1 MEIYCKGAHGPNCN
15 TLLSVFS
22 SQSYSEITKWSLI
35 LFLGVFLVTDQLCTY
50 FQELILLGEGWCL
63 VRSLIVFQGKIK
75 WTLSFTFLPCFTL
88 NVFRQHGRKEALRM
102 DILKQV
108 NKETSQ
114 RLYTYHTASS
124 FLWTTRFLMHST
136 SWKNTPDKLH

>member
-1 MEIYCKGAHGPNCN
+1 MEIYCKGAHSPNCN

-124 FLWTTRFLMHST
+124 FLWTTRFLMPST

>member
-1 MEIYCKGAHGPNCN
+1 MEIYCKLAYSPNCN

-35 LFLGVFLVTDQLCTY
+35 LYLGVFLVTDQLCTY

-75 WTLSFTFLPCFTL
+75 WTLSFTFLPCLTL
-88 NVFRQHGRKEALRM
+88 NVFRQQWRKEAIRM
-102 DILKQV
+102 DILKKV

>member
-1 MEIYCKGAHGPNCN
+1 MEIYCKWAYSPNCN

-35 LFLGVFLVTDQLCTY
+35 LYLGVFLVTDQLCTY

-75 WTLSFTFLPCFTL
+75 WTLSFTFLPCF
-88 NVFRQHGRKEALRM
+88 RQHWRKEAIRM
-102 DILKQV
+102 DILKKV

-114 RLYTYHTASS
+114 RLYTYHTVPS

>member
-1 MEIYCKGAHGPNCN
+1 MEIYCKGAHSPNCN

-114 RLYTYHTASS
+114 RFYTYHTASS
-124 FLWTTRFLMHST
+124 FLWTTRFLMPST